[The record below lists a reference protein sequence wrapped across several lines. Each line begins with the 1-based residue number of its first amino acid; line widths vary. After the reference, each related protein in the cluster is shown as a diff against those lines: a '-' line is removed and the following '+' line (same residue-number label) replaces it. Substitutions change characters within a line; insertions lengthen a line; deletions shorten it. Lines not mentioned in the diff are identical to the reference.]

1 VNRLQEAVVDC
12 NEALRL
18 RLGDDAFSIRG
29 LVYLKLKKLELAL
42 TDYDSALQ
50 ANPKNAFSL
59 YGRGIAKRWNGDEA
73 GAIAD
78 ISAAEQ
84 IMPDIAADFGRYGV
98 SAP

>member
-1 VNRLQEAVVDC
+1 MDC

>member
-1 VNRLQEAVVDC
+1 MDC

-50 ANPKNAFSL
+50 GMRSHYMVVASQNGGTATRRERSPISPQQSRSCPTSPRILGATAFL
-59 YGRGIAKRWNGDEA
+59 RRKRNIAL
-73 GAIAD
+73 
-78 ISAAEQ
+78 
-84 IMPDIAADFGRYGV
+84 
-98 SAP
+98 